1 MAMSNPT
8 MKHHIELFSG
18 AMWSQRH
25 QWRGAARSLPAKTC
39 LLVIPEATP
48 KQNRLRRTVAFLLE
62 QKGWQVY
69 TWKPATH
76 SEALKESQRSA
87 QCFER
92 LL

>member
-1 MAMSNPT
+1 MNDQPPAKPF
-8 MKHHIELFSG
+8 IELFSG

-25 QWRGAARSLPAKTC
+25 RWRGAACLLPAKTC

-48 KQNRLRRTVAFLLE
+48 QQSRLRRTVACLLE

-69 TWKPATH
+69 TWKPATQG
-76 SEALKESQRSA
+76 EALKEGQRSA

>member
-1 MAMSNPT
+1 MHTQQSTKPF
-8 MKHHIELFSG
+8 IELFSG
-18 AMWSQRH
+18 AVWSQRYR
-25 QWRGAARSLPAKTC
+25 WRGAARFLPAKTC

-48 KQNRLRRTVAFLLE
+48 QQSRLRRTVACLLE

-69 TWKPATH
+69 VWKPATPG
-76 SEALKESQRSA
+76 EALKEDQRSA